1 MAGFKTKI
9 KTVKPD
15 FSSQVQQ
22 QEKLTEAHMTG
33 MDIGATSKHS
43 SVRVVREE
51 IINGKRFKV
60 LTVG

>member
-9 KTVKPD
+9 KTVKLD

-33 MDIGATSKHS
+33 ADIGDTSKHS

-51 IINGKRFKV
+51 IIDGKRFKV